1 MIYHHLIIILRNLW
15 RSKVYSSISIGGLAV
30 GMACFLLVLFY
41 VRFEQSYDD
50 FHRNGDRIYRVV
62 RESTTDT
69 YTERRSNTGPPV
81 APILLNNFP
90 GIRQVV
96 RFTTF
101 FEGTVGA
108 GEKSFS
114 EHGFIFADNA
124 VFDVFTFPL
133 LRGDPTTALRDPST
147 VVLTPEMA
155 RKYFG
160 DADPIGRVLTLQAGF
175 MKDQA
180 EFTVTGIVQDPP
192 ANSHIKFDFLASYA
206 SLRSIVGSDF
216 LEHRWE
222 CPTWVYVELRPGQSS
237 ADLENQFPAVFDK
250 YVDKAN
256 FKSVR
261 FTLQPLR
268 DVYYHSIGM
277 GGIFGDFGIQFISVT
292 LLAVA
297 GLVLLIASFNFMNL
311 MTARAPTRSR
321 EIGLRKVMGADRL
334 LLAGQFLGESLVSSF
349 LAVVLAVLMVELLL
363 PAFTSL
369 IRDAFPTFGI
379 LPPRTII
386 FGLFSNIPF
395 VLGTGLVVGM
405 LSGIYPAVY
414 LSALQPAEAIRQTGS
429 MGSSAL
435 FRKLLVIAQF
445 AAAAVLIT
453 SAIIV
458 YSQINYMQHKDLG
471 FEKDFVLTIPIND
484 ASVREH
490 VDALKVELL
499 QHSEILGVTAASQV
513 PGVGSQNGIL
523 LASGT
528 RRDVDLGIIYVDQDY
543 VRTLGL
549 HMADGRDFS
558 PAISADKDNAI
569 LMNETAARLLGW
581 EGAHGQEAQLYF
593 KENGRVVPM
602 YRTKLVGIVRDFNFR
617 DLTTPIQPVILKIAP
632 VRWTTL
638 FVRINPAERTKAMAD
653 IEKSWSGFH
662 FRQALQWSYLSDEIA
677 KSFSIIDV
685 LDTLVETGSV
695 LAFVIACLGLFGL
708 ALFIMERK
716 TKEIGIRKTLGASVR
731 QLEFMLSRSF
741 VLWVLLGNVIAI
753 PISYSIMNEFLQI
766 FVYRIDVG
774 PGVYLLTGG
783 VTCVLALGTVMVQ
796 AIKTSRVNPVD
807 TLRHE

>member
-1 MIYHHLIIILRNLW
+1 MITHFLRIIVRNFVRAKIYTLIN
-15 RSKVYSSISIGGLAV
+15 IGGLAV

-50 FHRNGDRIYRVV
+50 FHRNGDRIYRVL

-69 YTERRSNTGPPV
+69 YTEKRSNTGPPV

-133 LRGDPTTALRDPST
+133 LRGDPKNALQDPLT

-160 DADPIGRVLTLQAGF
+160 DADPIGRVLTLQSGF
-175 MKDQA
+175 MKDRA

-222 CPTWVYVELRPGQSS
+222 CPTWVYVELRPGQSP
-237 ADLENQFPAVFDK
+237 ADLERQFPAVFDK
-250 YVDKAN
+250 YVDKEN
-256 FKSVR
+256 FRSVR
-261 FTLQPLR
+261 FTLQPLS

-292 LLAVA
+292 LLVVA

-311 MTARAPTRSR
+311 MTARAPTRSK

-349 LAVVLAVLMVELLL
+349 LAVLLAMLMVELLL

-379 LPPRTII
+379 LPPRTIA
-386 FGLFSNIPF
+386 FGFFSNIPF
-395 VLGTGLVVGM
+395 VLGTGLVVGI
-405 LSGIYPAVY
+405 LSGIYPALY
-414 LSALQPAEAIRQTGS
+414 LSALQPGEAMRQTGS
-429 MGSSAL
+429 TGSSAL
-435 FRKLLVIAQF
+435 FRKILVIAQF

-453 SAIIV
+453 SATMV
-458 YSQINYMQHKDLG
+458 YSQISYMQHKDLG
-471 FEKDFVLTIPIND
+471 FEKDFVLTIPINN
-484 ASVREH
+484 ASVGEH
-490 VDALKVELL
+490 YEALKAELL

-523 LASGT
+523 LASGN
-528 RRDVDLGIIYVDQDY
+528 RRDVDIGIIYVDQDY

-549 HMADGRDFS
+549 RMADGRDFS
-558 PAISADKDNAI
+558 PGISADKDDAM

-581 EGAHGQEAQLYF
+581 DGVHGQAAQLYF

-602 YRTKLVGIVRDFNFR
+602 YQTKLVGIVRDFNFR

-632 VRWTTL
+632 VRYTTL
-638 FVRINPAERTKAMAD
+638 FVRINPAERKKATAD
-653 IEKSWSGFH
+653 IAESWSGFH

-685 LDTLVETGSV
+685 LDTLVGSGSI

-708 ALFIMERK
+708 ALFVMERK
-716 TKEIGIRKTLGASVR
+716 TREIGIRKTLGATGQELV
-731 QLEFMLSRSF
+731 FMLSRSF
-741 VLWVLLGNVIAI
+741 LVWVIVGNIIAA
-753 PISYSIMNEFLQI
+753 PISYFLVGQFLQL
-766 FVYRIDVG
+766 FVYRIEIG
-774 PGVYLLTGG
+774 PSYFLITAAVS
-783 VTCVLALGTVMVQ
+783 CFLALGTV
-796 AIKTSRVNPVD
+796 ATLALKAANANPVEA
-807 TLRHE
+807 LRNE